1 MMKFRS
7 FIPLGVI
14 ICFLVSFGAANAQKS
29 TFLKDTHIRVEAG
42 GTLSKTSNVG
52 LSSVA
57 LISYRAGLS
66 ASMPIYLSNF
76 RVNTG
81 LFITQKGEK
90 ALNGG
95 KERAKIDPTYLVLPI
110 DLGYRLDIDDHF
122 SLSAGGG
129 PYFGIGVI
137 EATESYK
144 KGIST
149 SFSKD
154 GLSNRMDIG
163 IGLNGMLEYDNFS
176 LKAGGEIG
184 LTRATSDNVGAGTP
198 RNYQIYLMLGYRLFN
213 W

>member
-1 MMKFRS
+1 MMKFRL
-7 FIPLGVI
+7 FTVLGV
-14 ICFLVSFGAANAQKS
+14 LVSFFASVSNVTAQKS
-29 TFLKDTHIRVEAG
+29 TFFKDTHFRIEAG
-42 GTLSKTSNVG
+42 GTVSKTSNVG
-52 LSSVA
+52 LASTA

-95 KERAKIDPTYLVLPI
+95 KERAKIDPTYLILPV
-110 DLGYRLDIDDHF
+110 DLCYRLEVDKDF
-122 SLSAGGG
+122 AVSLNGG
-129 PYFGIGVI
+129 PYFGVGVI
-137 EATESYK
+137 EAKESYS
-144 KGIST
+144 KGIIP

-163 IGLNGMLEYDNFS
+163 IGLNGIVEYNNFS
-176 LKAGGEIG
+176 LKGGGEIG
-184 LTRATSDNVGAGTP
+184 LTRATSDMLGSGTP